1 MTVPLPPTSSSYNL
15 RRRSGAAVPRHTV
28 FVLDDG
34 EVVVQWDAQ
43 HVQDLLTGR
52 YRHYDSRSYGRPI
65 ADRDLEQLKV
75 SGCVEHYDRQFVWL
89 FAQPE
94 KGRFEGLTT
103 QEQMLSRSRSYYLN
117 SMRPVSDQAAL
128 QASLSDAGLEDAFT
142 LREIEGG
149 LAIFG
154 QKGKPFIQLKDAEA
168 GQRQLRQVNG
178 ELFGGTA
185 VAFIEMP
192 VDQKPADLENDTN
205 PLELNDLIAS
215 QDECDIF
222 VGKTALLVCP
232 GNDECSHV
240 EGVLKELGIEVR
252 TALTAADALRQLEEW
267 CPNLMVMDLHLP
279 DMHGW
284 QMLSKAREILDL
296 TKMRIIVLADVG
308 VNEADDVL
316 ALTVARVH
324 SLLIKPVGSKRLRR
338 SVWAA
343 LKGGAS

>member
-1 MTVPLPPTSSSYNL
+1 MPQHPTSSSYNL

-103 QEQMLSRSRSYYLN
+103 QEQMLTRIRSYYLN
-117 SMRPVSDQAAL
+117 TMRPVSDRDAL
-128 QASLSDAGLEDAFT
+128 QARLRNSGLEDTFT
-142 LREIEGG
+142 LREIDGG

-154 QKGKPFIQLKDAEA
+154 QKGKPFIHLKDAEA
-168 GQRQLRQVNG
+168 GQRQLRQVDP
-178 ELFGGTA
+178 ELFGGAA

-192 VDQKPADLENDTN
+192 VDQKLADLENDTN

-222 VGKTALLVCP
+222 AGKTALLVCP
-232 GNDECSHV
+232 GNDECSQA

-252 TALTAADALRQLEEW
+252 TATTGADALRQLEEW
-267 CPNLMVMDLHLP
+267 CPNLMVMDLHLS

-296 TKMRIIVLADVG
+296 SKMRIIALSDVG
-308 VNEADDVL
+308 MNEADDVL
-316 ALTVARVH
+316 ALTVARVN
-324 SLLIKPVGSKRLRR
+324 SVLIKPVGSKRLRR
-338 SVWAA
+338 SVWMA
-343 LKGGAS
+343 LKGGTP

>member
-1 MTVPLPPTSSSYNL
+1 
-15 RRRSGAAVPRHTV
+15 V

-65 ADRDLEQLKV
+65 ADRDLEQLKQA
-75 SGCVEHYDRQFVWL
+75 GCVEHYDRQFVWL

-103 QEQMLSRSRSYYLN
+103 QEQMLSRIRSYYLN
-117 SMRPVSDQAAL
+117 TMRPASDREAL
-128 QASLSDAGLEDAFT
+128 QAKLDSAGLEDAFT

-149 LAIFG
+149 LAVFG

-168 GQRQLRQVNG
+168 GQRQLRQVDP

-192 VDQKPADLENDTN
+192 VDQKPADLENDTT

-215 QDECDIF
+215 QDERDLF
-222 VGKTALLVCP
+222 VGKCALLVCP
-232 GNDECSHV
+232 GEDECSHA

-252 TALTAADALRQLEEW
+252 TVTTAADALLQLEEW
-267 CPNLMVMDLHLP
+267 CPHLVVMDLHLP

-284 QMLSKAREILDL
+284 QMLSRAREILDL
-296 TKMRIIVLADVG
+296 TKMRIIVMADVG

-316 ALTVARVH
+316 ALTVARV
-324 SLLIKPVGSKRLRR
+324 SALLIKPVGTKRLRC
-338 SVWAA
+338 SIWMA
-343 LKGGAS
+343 LKGGTP